1 MKSIFLFLPLLCVGS
16 ALAAEADKAYT
27 LDDAVTVALQND
39 ARLLSAQQDRI
50 IAEERVREAKYL
62 FLPEFGLQASATK
75 FDARYPFTLSHDFR
89 NILLFPDSRQDIYSG
104 RGYMTMSIYE
114 GRRTL
119 NTLRLAKA
127 AQKQANSA
135 YESVRMDILRSVK
148 TVFYK
153 VLLAQ
158 ERLSASENARA
169 TASAAFSGARLG
181 DWEHI
186 EAETLLSQAGI
197 RAAEAA
203 HELDLARLEFLKVL
217 NLELDTP
224 FRLIGVIESKPLDVS
239 GRNAA
244 LWAMELRPELQA
256 ETYRAE
262 MDAIAVNLAMSRRIP
277 TIFVA
282 GDYELTAQHFPLRNN
297 NWAAS
302 VGIRIPFSYDYFTQ
316 IRQKRA
322 EQRQGQLKRASLQD
336 QVRLEVRES
345 LEALRYWAKEL
356 PLRESQYKKVQGLYE
371 RASGASQA
379 LPRVRAIL
387 GVLELRMAYLSAAT
401 ELILAQARLERA
413 VGRELSP

>member
-1 MKSIFLFLPLLCVGS
+1 MNSLILLLSFLCGGLS
-16 ALAAEADKAYT
+16 LAAEADKTYT

-89 NILLFPDSRQDIYSG
+89 NILLFPDSHENIYSG

-119 NTLRLAKA
+119 NTLRLAQA

-153 VLLAQ
+153 VLLSQ
-158 ERLSASENARA
+158 ERLSAAENARA
-169 TASAAFSGARLG
+169 TASSALSSARLD
-181 DWEHI
+181 DWERI
-186 EAETLLSQAGI
+186 EAEALLSQINI
-197 RAAEAA
+197 RAAEAD
-203 HELDLARLEFLKVL
+203 HQLNLARLEFLKAL

-224 FRLIGVIESKPLDVS
+224 FRLVGAIESKPLDVS
-239 GRNAA
+239 GRNAV

-282 GDYELTAQHFPLRNN
+282 GDYELTAQRFPLRNN

-302 VGIRIPFSYDYFTQ
+302 VGIRVPFSYDYFTQ

-345 LEALRYWAKEL
+345 LDTLRYWTKEL
-356 PLRESQYKKVQGLYE
+356 PLREAQYKKVQGLYE
-371 RASGASQA
+371 QAPDGARA
-379 LPRVRAIL
+379 LPRVRALL
-387 GVLELRMAYLSAAT
+387 GVLDLRVAYLTAAT

-413 VGRELSP
+413 VGRELTP

>member
-1 MKSIFLFLPLLCVGS
+1 LLCGRLV
-16 ALAAEADKAYT
+16 LAAESDKAYT
-27 LDDAVTVALQND
+27 LDDAVTIALQND

-75 FDARYPFTLSHDFR
+75 FDSRYPFSLSHDFR
-89 NILLFPDSRQDIYSG
+89 NILLFPGASENIYSG

-114 GRRTL
+114 GKRTL
-119 NTLRLAKA
+119 NTLRLAQA
-127 AQKQANSA
+127 AQKQATSS
-135 YESVRMDILRSVK
+135 YESVRMDILQSVK
-148 TVFYK
+148 TVFYR

-158 ERLSASENARA
+158 ERLAAAEQARA
-169 TASAAFSGARLG
+169 AADSTFAGARL
-181 DWEHI
+181 DAWERI
-186 EAETLLSQAGI
+186 EAEALLGQTNI

-203 HELDLARLEFLKVL
+203 HELDLSRLAFLKAL

-224 FRLIGVIESKPLDVS
+224 FRLIGSLETRPLDVAR
-239 GRNAA
+239 RNAV

-256 ETYRAE
+256 ETYKAE

-282 GDYELTAQHFPLRNN
+282 GDYELTAQRFPLRNN

-302 VGIRIPFSYDYFTQ
+302 LGIRIPFSYDYFTQ

-345 LEALRYWAKEL
+345 LDTLQHWAKEL
-356 PLRESQYKKVQGLYE
+356 PLREAQYRKVQALYDQ
-371 RASGASQA
+371 AAGSQV
-379 LPRVRAIL
+379 LPRVRALL
-387 GVLELRMAYLSAAT
+387 GVLDLRLAYLAATT
-401 ELILAQARLERA
+401 ELILAQAHLERA
-413 VGRELSP
+413 VGRELAP

>member
-1 MKSIFLFLPLLCVGS
+1 MKRILLLIPLLCGRL
-16 ALAAEADKAYT
+16 ALAAESDKAYT
-27 LDDAVTVALQND
+27 LDDAVTIALQND

-75 FDARYPFTLSHDFR
+75 FDSRYPFSLSHDFR
-89 NILLFPDSRQDIYSG
+89 NILLFPGASENIYSG

-114 GRRTL
+114 GKRTL
-119 NTLRLAKA
+119 NTLRLAQA
-127 AQKQANSA
+127 AQKQATSS
-135 YESVRMDILRSVK
+135 YESVRMDILQSVK
-148 TVFYK
+148 TVFYQ

-158 ERLSASENARA
+158 ERLAAAERARA
-169 TASAAFSGARLG
+169 AADSAFAGARL
-181 DWEHI
+181 DAWERI
-186 EAETLLSQAGI
+186 EAEALLGQTNI

-203 HELDLARLEFLKVL
+203 HQLDLSRLAFLKAL

-224 FRLIGVIESKPLDVS
+224 FRLTGSLETKPLDVAR
-239 GRNAA
+239 RNAV

-256 ETYRAE
+256 ETYKAE

-302 VGIRIPFSYDYFTQ
+302 LGIRIPFSYDYFTQ

-345 LEALRYWAKEL
+345 LDTLQHWAKEL
-356 PLRESQYKKVQGLYE
+356 PLREAQYRKVQALYDQ
-371 RASGASQA
+371 AAGSQS
-379 LPRVRAIL
+379 LPRVRALL
-387 GVLELRMAYLSAAT
+387 GVLDLRLAYLNATT
-401 ELILAQARLERA
+401 ELILAQAHLERA